1 MLVKTVLCLKS
12 YINGL
17 YLHFKRE
24 DKMKKCNHCSA
35 ILLPGANFCHKC
47 GASTKE
53 ETTATETSTTSA
65 ENTLFTDV
73 ATEEEELYL
82 IENEVISE
90 ISTDNFYHID
100 ERNAIELDMN
110 EKKEKIVPTSMTQFK
125 TLFFDAL
132 HKRITEEHNPLKYS
146 DYVERFYQKEFNKIL
161 ASRLELL
168 IEEQKRMNAKGEKA
182 SAIDVLQQQIIEKLV
197 NYFVIGECADLNDV
211 PLNEKILQYDE
222 INPKDIS
229 LAKMIEDFL
238 QLEEESF
245 KTYKNFI
252 TMPPERLETAIKSFA
267 SAPREEELF
276 FIADATISNTCK
288 EGFAMSNR
296 AIYWKAPLEKA
307 QRVAFTDLKNAVRH
321 KEWIEINGLFFN
333 FNKSLNMKLLRML
346 KTIISLNKIEQK

>member
-1 MLVKTVLCLKS
+1 
-12 YINGL
+12 
-17 YLHFKRE
+17 
-24 DKMKKCNHCSA
+24 MKKCNNCSA

-47 GASTKE
+47 GVSTKE
-53 ETTATETSTTSA
+53 EETPTEATAA
-65 ENTLFTDV
+65 PAKNTLFTEV
-73 ATEEEELYL
+73 ENEEEENYL
-82 IENEVISE
+82 TENEVVSE
-90 ISTDNFYHID
+90 ISTDDFYHID

-110 EKKEKIVPTSMTQFK
+110 ESKEKIVPTNMTQFK

-132 HKRITEEHNPLKYS
+132 HKRITEEHDALKYS

-168 IEEQKRMNAKGEKA
+168 VEEQKRMNVKGENA
-182 SAIDVLQQQIIEKLV
+182 STVAFLQMQIIEKLV

-222 INPKDIS
+222 MQPQAIS
-229 LAKMIEDFL
+229 LEKMIADFL

-267 SAPREEELF
+267 SVPREEQLF
-276 FIADATISNTCK
+276 FIADATIANTCK
-288 EGFAMSNR
+288 EGFAMSDK
-296 AIYWKAPLEKA
+296 AIYWKASLEKA
-307 QRVAFTDLKNAVRH
+307 QRIPFADLKTALRH

-333 FNKSLNMKLLRML
+333 LNKSLNMKLLRML
-346 KTIISLNKIEQK
+346 KTLILLKQ